1 MNCFLSQLGV
11 EDVIERLQEQF
22 VTLSI
27 GAMWLVCWF
36 LPVGL
41 LCYGIYYL
49 ISLPLRRQE
58 RARMLLD
65 VMQTGLQRG
74 QSAEQGIVAAASSE
88 DTALGARFHLL
99 AAHIEG
105 GLRLE
110 QALDKVPRLLPPPV
124 VAMLKVGAEL
134 GNLASVLPA
143 CRRQLKDGLSAARSG
158 LNFVLVMVFVIMPV
172 FPAVFFVVATWVLPR
187 FEYIFQDMVG
197 TGLPASCWTLPL
209 VSRLM
214 GVQVVLVLAI
224 QVLAV
229 CYVGGPRLKCWLD
242 RIPRLGALADRMLW
256 RLPWRRKRMQR
267 NFSMMLALLLDAGV
281 TERRAVELAA
291 ACAANR
297 VFQHRAELVV
307 GALQEG
313 QTLPEALKK
322 IDDSDELH
330 WRVSNAAR
338 SGHGFFAALAGWI
351 EALDAKAFQ
360 QEQAAAQLVTTGLV
374 LFNGVMV
381 GLFAVGIFQALTTLI
396 QEATLW

>member
-1 MNCFLSQLGV
+1 
-11 EDVIERLQEQF
+11 
-22 VTLSI
+22 
-27 GAMWLVCWF
+27 
-36 LPVGL
+36 
-41 LCYGIYYL
+41 
-49 ISLPLRRQE
+49 
-58 RARMLLD
+58 
-65 VMQTGLQRG
+65 
-74 QSAEQGIVAAASSE
+74 
-88 DTALGARFHLL
+88 
-99 AAHIEG
+99 
-105 GLRLE
+105 
-110 QALDKVPRLLPPPV
+110 
-124 VAMLKVGAEL
+124 
-134 GNLASVLPA
+134 
-143 CRRQLKDGLSAARSG
+143 
-158 LNFVLVMVFVIMPV
+158 
-172 FPAVFFVVATWVLPR
+172 
-187 FEYIFQDMVG
+187 
-197 TGLPASCWTLPL
+197 
-209 VSRLM
+209 
-214 GVQVVLVLAI
+214 
-224 QVLAV
+224 
-229 CYVGGPRLKCWLD
+229 
-242 RIPRLGALADRMLW
+242 
-256 RLPWRRKRMQR
+256 
-267 NFSMMLALLLDAGV
+267 MMLALLLDAGV